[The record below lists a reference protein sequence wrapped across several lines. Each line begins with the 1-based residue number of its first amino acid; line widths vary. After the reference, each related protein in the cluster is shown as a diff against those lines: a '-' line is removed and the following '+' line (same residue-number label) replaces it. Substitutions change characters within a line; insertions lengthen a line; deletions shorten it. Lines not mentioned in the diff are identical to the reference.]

1 MTQKGKECHLTLLTM
16 KLKPP
21 AMLGFITKFWKK
33 ETVDVTAAALLVGVA
48 SLASRLVGLLRDRLL
63 AAHFGAGAQL
73 DAYYAAFRLPD
84 FFYQLIVL
92 GALSAGFIPV
102 FAEYMERHG
111 HGEAWKL
118 AERVLATIAVILGGG
133 CLAMALLAD
142 KLVPYTVPGFS
153 GEQLALTVDLSRIL
167 LISTFTLGLSA
178 VMGGVLQATR
188 RFVAFSLAPV
198 FYNVG
203 IIIGIVGFSPSF
215 GVAGVA
221 WGVALGAGLHFMVQA
236 LVAVPMGLRKLRMPS
251 FVDPGVKRIL
261 ILMLPR
267 IAGLAVQ
274 QINLI
279 VLVILA
285 SSLAS
290 GSIAVFNL
298 ANNLQYVPIG
308 LIGISFAVAA
318 FPAFSQFAAAN
329 DLENLRLAFL
339 NTVRKIMFLIL
350 PATALVLLLRAQ
362 IVRLVLGAGEF
373 DWTATIRT
381 ADVLAIFAISLF
393 AQSLIPLAARVFYAM
408 QDTRT
413 PLYVS
418 LVSLAANVGLALL
431 LVGPFGIRGLAAAF
445 SIDALAQCAMLWFLL
460 RRKFKHLDGKVVS
473 WGVAKTLA
481 ASIALF
487 GFGWIVRQAVGTVFP
502 LRTFWQVALQAAAAG
517 SVGCVAFYC
526 VAWLLKI
533 DELKDFNRA
542 IKAKFYRFA
551 KIEEGTQQ
559 ASGV

>member
-1 MTQKGKECHLTLLTM
+1 
-16 KLKPP
+16 
-21 AMLGFITKFWKK
+21 MLGFITKIWKR
-33 ETVDVTAAALLVGVA
+33 ETVDVTAAAILVGLA

-63 AAHFGAGAQL
+63 ASHFGAGAQL

-102 FAEYMERHG
+102 FSEYLERRG

-118 AERVLATIAVILGGG
+118 AERVLSAIALILGGV
-133 CLAMALLAD
+133 CLILALLAD
-142 KLVPYTVPGFS
+142 KVVPWTVPGFA
-153 GEQLALTVDLSRIL
+153 GDQLALTVNLSRIL

-203 IIIGIVGFSPSF
+203 IIIGVVGFSPAF

-221 WGVALGAGLHFMVQA
+221 WGVVLGAGLHFLVQA
-236 LVAVPMGLRKLRMPS
+236 LVAVPMGFRHVSAPNFR
-251 FVDPGVKRIL
+251 DPGVKQIL
-261 ILMLPR
+261 RLMVPR

-274 QINLI
+274 QINVT
-279 VLVILA
+279 VLVVLA
-285 SSLAS
+285 SALAA

-318 FPAFSQFAAAN
+318 FPAFSQLAASN
-329 DLENLRLAFL
+329 DKEGLRQAFL
-339 NTVRKIMFLIL
+339 TTVRKIMFLIL
-350 PATALVLLLRAQ
+350 PASALMLLLRAQ

-381 ADVLAIFAISLF
+381 ADVLAIFVLSLF
-393 AQSLIPLAARVFYAM
+393 AQAIIPLAARVFYAM
-408 QDTRT
+408 QDTKT
-413 PLYVS
+413 PLF
-418 LVSLAANVGLALL
+418 VSLASLIANVGLALL

-445 SIDALAQCAMLWFLL
+445 SIDALAQCAVLWFLL
-460 RRKFKHLDGKVVS
+460 RHRFEHLDGRLLS
-473 WGVAKTLA
+473 IGVAKTLA
-481 ASIALF
+481 ASVALF
-487 GFGWIVRQAVGTVFP
+487 GFGWIVRQAVGTAFP
-502 LRTFWQVALQAAAAG
+502 LRTVWQVALQAVASG
-517 SVGCVAFYC
+517 LVGCVAFYG
-526 VAWLLKI
+526 VAWLLKVE
-533 DELKDFNRA
+533 ELKDFNRA
-542 IKAKFYRFA
+542 IKAKLYKFA
-551 KIEEGTQQ
+551 KIGEGTQQ